1 MKKILSLVL
10 ALSLCLCMGVT
21 AFAAEIDTSGGS
33 GTTPVS
39 LTTTNNGIG
48 GGEGGDGGD
57 VTPTKLNVVVPTAL
71 PMAMSD
77 DGTVV
82 TATDCKVINNSY
94 GAVRIKSVT
103 ITAANDWH
111 LTAFG
116 DKASLA
122 GEKVDSNKLGFA
134 MSIGG
139 GDVTPTKLNVVVP
152 TALPMAMSDDGT
164 VVTAT
169 DCKVINNS
177 YGAVRIKSVTITAAN
192 DWHLT
197 AFGDKASLA
206 GEKVDSNKLG
216 FALSIGGG
224 SQVKT
229 ASDAAT
235 QALISAPIAG
245 CFMTGIGDTAHNFA
259 PIDYAAIVTPLSSAV
274 SNATVANIVI
284 VVEWDTVS

>member
-1 MKKILSLVL
+1 MKKILSVVL
-10 ALSLCLCMGVT
+10 ALSLCLCLGIS

-48 GGEGGDGGD
+48 GGEGGGD
-57 VTPTKLNVVVPTAL
+57 VTPTKLNVVVPTSL

-103 ITAANDWH
+103 ISAANDWH

-139 GDVTPTKLNVVVP
+139 G
-152 TALPMAMSDDGT
+152 
-164 VVTAT
+164 
-169 DCKVINNS
+169 
-177 YGAVRIKSVTITAAN
+177 
-192 DWHLT
+192 
-197 AFGDKASLA
+197 
-206 GEKVDSNKLG
+206 
-216 FALSIGGG
+216 

-229 ASDAAT
+229 ASDAAS

-245 CFMTGIGDTAHNFA
+245 CFMTGIGDIAHNFA
-259 PIDYAAIVTPLSSAV
+259 PIDYAAIVTPLSNAV